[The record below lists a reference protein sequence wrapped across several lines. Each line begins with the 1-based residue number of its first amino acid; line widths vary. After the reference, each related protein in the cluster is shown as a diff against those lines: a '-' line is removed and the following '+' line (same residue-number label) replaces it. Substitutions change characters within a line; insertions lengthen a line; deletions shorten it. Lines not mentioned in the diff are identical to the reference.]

1 MSKNSVPTTP
11 SKVKNTSGNNTID
24 LPSDFENKY
33 EKLKQSDAPKTK
45 PNAACVSSLSR
56 NPQLKTELFGRR
68 FAKVKYAFFKNEI
81 VSDSNK
87 VSGKIKTKSFESSCS
102 FFGNNFIFINLAN
115 IQYDFTIILE
125 KCSLVLTKIF

>member
-1 MSKNSVPTTP
+1 MHF
-11 SKVKNTSGNNTID
+11 
-24 LPSDFENKY
+24 L
-33 EKLKQSDAPKTK
+33 
-45 PNAACVSSLSR
+45 
-56 NPQLKTELFGRR
+56 
-68 FAKVKYAFFKNEI
+68 KNEI

-125 KCSLVLTKIF
+125 KCSLVLTKIFLKKIIIQFIFLSKLTILYIGKV